1 MGRKSYL
8 NLSLLILFMPV
19 AWLHGQGGYVG
30 GPPLGTYVFNGAG
43 SSAAFPELGEAAASN
58 QGTTIPGGDKFQ
70 CIWSAASSAANGL
83 SMNDG
88 STFVTENGNSWVV
101 WSIDASAGG
110 VTDCSTPGPTPNIDS
125 YVSTDSVIGNRLLF
139 NNSTGVL
146 GGTPGTTAGLVYA
159 AIGEGYANNCS
170 ATGWDTTLN
179 PTKPVEVCTLPAQIV
194 TFLQTPQVMTA
205 AGTDIRP
212 EDAVFATLRVGGT
225 GCGAPV
231 AGSQYLGLG
240 YGFETGPSN
249 PIQILSYFGSGPFN
263 VANFTLPSS
272 YSVFRLGAA
281 PVIVHI
287 NQMDGTTLGA
297 GHAGFADTNITN
309 ITSGELANF
318 LDGTFS
324 RTGDL
329 GQATGASEGVV
340 VLIPEPLAGTY
351 NTMEYNIPNTVENQT
366 SMDVGVNQQSAQVNC
381 NGSSVLSNP
390 MNIPTKTAGGFAG
403 ARQRVTGTGE
413 MENVMFGSGTENI
426 RPTGAVLGWSFW
438 SRPNFQNAYSGTHG
452 NASTFA
458 DARYLT
464 VDGVDPLMASYRPYS
479 AVSGAGPCA
488 SGTCPAGTIPTLANG
503 GLSAVTFPHVIDG
516 SYPIWSFLR
525 LVCVGSG
532 TAACTAAQTLA
543 TSAQNFVALGP
554 SVTSLH
560 PPDFVPV
567 TSSTAAWNSVVVRSH
582 FTPPGTTIKCT
593 TVANGTTLTT
603 ITAHKAPECGGDV
616 GGVVYT
622 VTGDIDYETDF
633 QTGRYV
639 GEINHRR

>member
-1 MGRKSYL
+1 MPLPTQTRRRNDQMG
-8 NLSLLILFMPV
+8 
-19 AWLHGQGGYVG
+19 
-30 GPPLGTYVFNGAG
+30 
-43 SSAAFPELGEAAASN
+43 
-58 QGTTIPGGDKFQ
+58 
-70 CIWSAASSAANGL
+70 
-83 SMNDG
+83 
-88 STFVTENGNSWVV
+88 
-101 WSIDASAGG
+101 
-110 VTDCSTPGPTPNIDS
+110 
-125 YVSTDSVIGNRLLF
+125 
-139 NNSTGVL
+139 
-146 GGTPGTTAGLVYA
+146 
-159 AIGEGYANNCS
+159 
-170 ATGWDTTLN
+170 
-179 PTKPVEVCTLPAQIV
+179 
-194 TFLQTPQVMTA
+194 
-205 AGTDIRP
+205 
-212 EDAVFATLRVGGT
+212 
-225 GCGAPV
+225 
-231 AGSQYLGLG
+231 
-240 YGFETGPSN
+240 
-249 PIQILSYFGSGPFN
+249 
-263 VANFTLPSS
+263 
-272 YSVFRLGAA
+272 
-281 PVIVHI
+281 
-287 NQMDGTTLGA
+287 
-297 GHAGFADTNITN
+297 
-309 ITSGELANF
+309 
-318 LDGTFS
+318 
-324 RTGDL
+324 
-329 GQATGASEGVV
+329 
-340 VLIPEPLAGTY
+340 
-351 NTMEYNIPNTVENQT
+351 
-366 SMDVGVNQQSAQVNC
+366 
-381 NGSSVLSNP
+381 
-390 MNIPTKTAGGFAG
+390 
-403 ARQRVTGTGE
+403 
-413 MENVMFGSGTENI
+413 NVMFGSGTENI

-503 GLSAVTFPHVIDG
+503 GLSAVTFPHIIDG

-633 QTGRYV
+633 QPVLPAPASVDVRVTVPEQVAVPLVQVAVV
-639 GEINHRR
+639 GGAVHPDPPAVGIAVPATPPFTTMYAVVPEQELLKLARVTNPVPDRAPPLT